1 MQIGFLEIRWN
12 DILDII
18 LVGLLLYNIYKLVRG
33 SVASRVFLGYLL
45 VYLCYLLVKA
55 LQLNLLTKILEY
67 FMGVGALAL
76 IILFQQEIRRFLLL
90 IGKSTNSQL
99 LNRIFKTNTYSES
112 KFPVKA
118 IVDAARTMSNDFT
131 GGLMVIQKEDDL
143 EKYTESGDIVD
154 GMTSKRLILSIFSKY
169 SPLHDGAIVVAGGKI
184 KAARCILP
192 VSDDENLPASYGF
205 RHRAALGISESTDAA
220 AVVISEENGRIAVAI
235 DGEIKTVNA
244 NELEKRLKDYFV
256 S

>member
-18 LVGLLLYNIYKLVRG
+18 LVALLLYNIYKLVRG

-90 IGKSTNSQL
+90 IGKSTNSRF
-99 LNRIFKTNTYSES
+99 LNKIFKTNSYTES
-112 KFPVKA
+112 KYPIKA

-154 GMTSKRLILSIFSKY
+154 GLTSKRLILSIFSKY